1 MSNRKMKPSS
11 SNYRPHYVDEDT
23 EKVYVT
29 VQNMS
34 GAMTAPFWVKKYFPG
49 YTCCI
54 VSDDVLKKMFKN
66 ETND

>member
-1 MSNRKMKPSS
+1 MKTSS
-11 SNYRPHYVDEDT
+11 KYYRPHFVDEDT

-34 GAMTAPFWVKKYFPG
+34 GAMAAPAWVKKYFPG

-54 VSDDVLKKMFKN
+54 VSDEALQQMFKPN
-66 ETND
+66 TDD

>member
-1 MSNRKMKPSS
+1 MSKRKMKPSS
-11 SNYRPHYVDEDT
+11 KYYRPHFVDEET

-34 GAMTAPFWVKKYFPG
+34 GAMTAPGWVKKYFPG

-54 VSDDVLKKMFKN
+54 VSEDALKQMFKP
-66 ETND
+66 TTDD

>member
-1 MSNRKMKPSS
+1 MKPSS
-11 SNYRPHYVDEDT
+11 KYYRPHFVDEDT

-49 YTCCI
+49 YTCSI
-54 VSDDVLKKMFKN
+54 VTDEALQKMFKS
-66 ETND
+66 ETDD

>member
-1 MSNRKMKPSS
+1 MKPSS
-11 SNYRPHYVDEDT
+11 KYYRPHFVNEDT

-54 VSDDVLKKMFKN
+54 VTDEALQNMFTTKTDD
-66 ETND
+66 

>member
-1 MSNRKMKPSS
+1 MKLTSKY
-11 SNYRPHYVDEDT
+11 YRPHFVDEDT

-29 VQNMS
+29 VVNMS

-54 VSDDVLKKMFKN
+54 VTDEALQKMFKDN
-66 ETND
+66 TDD